1 MYQRQD
7 RAQLIQ
13 AAVAAPY
20 FRPYTNRDVVGCEVA
35 GTCKNVIALAAGI
48 SAGMGF
54 GDNTAATV
62 VTRGLA
68 ETTRLALEL
77 GGDPRTLAG
86 LAGMGDLVATCASK
100 LSRNR
105 TFGFHLAQGKTVE
118 EAAEETKGQV
128 AEGVVSSQSVAE
140 LARKVG
146 VEMPITDAVV
156 EICHNGE
163 DAKAALQ
170 QLLGRSRKSEL

>member
-1 MYQRQD
+1 MLTPLR
-7 RAQLIQ
+7 LESI
-13 AAVAAPY
+13 
-20 FRPYTNRDVVGCEVA
+20 
-35 GTCKNVIALAAGI
+35 I
-48 SAGMGF
+48 SKRNI
-54 GDNTAATV
+54 DS
-62 VTRGLA
+62 
-68 ETTRLALEL
+68 
-77 GGDPRTLAG
+77 
-86 LAGMGDLVATCASK
+86 SK
-100 LSRNR
+100 LDEMKIKINVLKA
-105 TFGFHLAQGKTVE
+105 FVE
-118 EAAEETKGQV
+118 QKAEEGREAAEETKGQV